1 MDNSSCK
8 ADISSYYY
16 QVHLTAVE
24 DASLFA
30 YALGSKVDA
39 S

>member
-1 MDNSSCK
+1 MSNLSRK

-16 QVHLTAVE
+16 QVYLTAVD

-30 YALGSKVDA
+30 DVLGSKVA
-39 S
+39 AT